1 MGRLEPSDDHARVL
15 TSAQIR
21 AVEVLTEASPQ
32 SLPSIGAEVGVST
45 AIASVLMEALER
57 LGLAQR
63 REARDDWRGGLVTLT
78 TAAAQ
83 YRHLQGVSDS
93 RHE

>member
-21 AVEVLTEASPQ
+21 AVEASPQ
-32 SLPSIGAEVGVST
+32 SLPSIGAEVGVSS
-45 AIASVLMEALER
+45 AIASVLVEALER